1 MDKKDLYLVS
11 DTGFMMPFVPD
22 KECESTLLYGDQI
35 HPVTGKMFHHSGID
49 FVCNHLPLYAIASG
63 TVIGVGKDEVHGE
76 FIRCRFGNFEVKY
89 GHVSQVNVSY
99 GASVV
104 AGQQIGVSGDFLHW
118 GVTVLGEE
126 LDPAELMGILYTNIS
141 QLYAMGMDSYLP
153 IVDFDVDVKT
163 RYDKDGDEIITM
175 MLRYLPEYLN
185 EVTNG
190 QYIPSEYVENNL
202 RHLYAQSAQKG
213 LFFENIPT
221 MANPVGLGAGS
232 SQLVSKVQEI
242 LIGDFLNYMSL
253 RHGMTPSSWTPEE
266 KKNLLK
272 NFAPRK

>member
-1 MDKKDLYLVS
+1 MDKKDLYLES

-22 KECESTLLYGDQI
+22 KECESTLLFGEQV
-35 HPVTGKMFHHSGID
+35 HPVTGKTFH
-49 FVCNHLPLYAIASG
+49 PTG
-63 TVIGVGKDEVHGE
+63 TVIGVGRDDVHEE

-118 GVTVLGEE
+118 GVSVFGEE
-126 LDPAELMGILYTNIS
+126 LDPAELMAILYTNIS

-153 IVDFDVDVKT
+153 LVDFGVDVKT
-163 RYDKDGDEIITM
+163 RYDKDRDDIIPM

-185 EVTNG
+185 EVTTG
-190 QYIPSEYVENNL
+190 QYVPSEYVENNL

-213 LFFENIPT
+213 MFFENVPT
-221 MANPVGLGAGS
+221 MANPVGLGPGA

-242 LIGDFLNYMSL
+242 LIGDFLNFMSL
-253 RHGMTPSSWTPEE
+253 RHGMAPSSWTPEE
-266 KKNLLK
+266 KKSLLK